1 MSNIWGSVQYKGLFL
16 CPFLGGDSMMMYT
29 SYDVVTLAVNSGIR
43 IRLQLLLLWTFM
55 CSISFYN

>member
-1 MSNIWGSVQYKGLFL
+1 
-16 CPFLGGDSMMMYT
+16 MMMYT
-29 SYDVVTLAVNSGIR
+29 SYDVVTLAMNSGIR